1 MNHLLSQPILL
12 CLLTLV
18 GLCLRLAYLPSD
30 DVWWDE
36 VVTATRAMLPLDALL
51 TSLKYQGPS
60 PVSTDCAPPLHHII
74 IHYSLLLG
82 RTDFFLKL
90 PNALF
95 GTMTI
100 PAVYY
105 LARRLLNNRAAWYAA
120 IFICFS
126 SFHVS
131 YSRDARW
138 YSLFFFSSVC
148 AFYFFLA
155 ALEDGRARN
164 WLKFVFFATAMNYT
178 SYTSAVYLA
187 AMGACFA
194 PWLLL
199 SGPGAL
205 PGRRKHAAI
214 GFALSLLAVLV
225 LYSPW
230 VMAQANAYFAF
241 YQPNISRPFSLGIL
255 AGYFRAFIAPHY
267 FNPPFLGATAVAI
280 VLGGIAT
287 MLAGKRYFQLTSLM
301 LWTFIPVVAAY
312 KAKIAFDISPR
323 YIISVLLFMSCMTAA
338 SADGLGQLAS
348 HALRRGKAACSVAV
362 GLTLILTVSSLSF
375 RFYPGHFLDGYD
387 SYKPSL
393 SWLSTNKLNAEYL
406 LYAKSRQ
413 HKAIVDWYLPG
424 LYRGLESDTGVGY
437 KRCVVITGR
446 SRSQV
451 PQPGETHFDDFF
463 FTRLGLVNRS
473 PLVID
478 PRAGN
483 IFNYDADFS
492 GFQTYQDASSIDN
505 VCVFTDFRDLALY
518 DLTKPGTISYSF
530 TAPPTCTPRVLTT
543 RLTLV
548 LDRAQFIEPDCSFSM
563 IVRDT
568 DGKEYPLIAKT
579 ASDFPQGVV
588 TLDCEASLNLD
599 SLPPGPFHVVLAF
612 ADGKRAGIMSVK
624 DLNFKIQTDSP
635 SVPDDFDAADQYAR
649 HIASN
654 SNIQTA
660 WSPDVVRPSH
670 PAPYAFDLGSAQ
682 GREQL
687 RHYLAAHPESRPVYV
702 LKGNDG
708 SVRWEYHDPWLLSPS
723 IQLNEGQG
731 DTTIALAPGT
741 SLPLFS
747 SYMLSGRM
755 VFPTLRTQQ
764 HEWPLLLNTPPGTV
778 AAINAGSKGRLSL
791 RPMFTPQLFTPES
804 IDHYDGIATLD
815 GQDCLTCSSGSDCSF
830 SYSFQSIF
838 PMESIR
844 VVWHPRLFS
853 DTAGKNTVKLLVSQ
867 DGAPPQEI
875 GRFDGKRT
883 GGWDGPD
890 RHVANY
896 TFPKPATKVD
906 ITFRLTGDSTQVW
919 SKPSL
924 PLVIEAVIDCRKAP
938 ALTLSPSSRLS
949 AVGNEG
955 NNLGL
960 FLSPS
965 PIIFNDHVEFWH

>member
-1 MNHLLSQPILL
+1 MNHLLSQPFLL

-36 VVTATRAMLPLDALL
+36 IVTATRAMLPLDALL

-60 PVSTDCAPPLHHII
+60 PVSTDCSPPLHHMI
-74 IHYSLLLG
+74 IHCSLLLG
-82 RTDFFLKL
+82 KTDFFLKL

-105 LARRLLNNRAAWYAA
+105 LAKRLMNSRAAWYAA

-126 SFHVS
+126 AFHVS

-148 AFYFFLA
+148 AFSFFLA
-155 ALEDGRARN
+155 ALEDGRVRN
-164 WLKFVFFATAMNYT
+164 WLKFVFFATAMSYT

-187 AMGACFA
+187 ALGACFA
-194 PWLLL
+194 AWLLL
-199 SGPGAL
+199 SGPGAA

-214 GFALSLLAVLV
+214 SFALSLLAVLA

-241 YQPNISRPFSLGIL
+241 YQPDISRPFSLEIL
-255 AGYFRAFIAPHY
+255 AEYFRAFIAPHY
-267 FNPPFLGATAVAI
+267 FNPPFLKATAVAI

-287 MLAGKRYFQLTSLM
+287 MLAGKRHFQLAALM
-301 LWTFIPVVAAY
+301 FWTFFPVVAAY

-323 YIISVLLFMSCMTAA
+323 YIISVLLFMGCMTAA

-348 HALRRGKAACSVAV
+348 HAVRRGKTACSIAV
-362 GLTLILTVSSLSF
+362 GLAVMLTVCSFSF
-375 RFYPGHFLDGYD
+375 RFYPGHVFDGYD
-387 SYKPSL
+387 SYKSFL

-424 LYRGLESDTGVGY
+424 LYRGLESDNGPGY
-437 KRCVVITGR
+437 KRCIAMNGK

-451 PQPGETHFDDFF
+451 PQPGETHFDDVF

-473 PLVID
+473 PLVIA
-478 PRAGN
+478 PSAGN

-492 GFQTYQDASSIDN
+492 GLQTYQDASSLNN
-505 VCVFTDFRDLALY
+505 VCVLTEFRELALY

-530 TAPPTCTPRVLTT
+530 VAPPACKPRVLTT
-543 RLTLV
+543 RITLI
-548 LDRAQFIEPDCSFSM
+548 LDRAQFIEPDCSFAM
-563 IVRDT
+563 IVRDA
-568 DGKEYPLIAKT
+568 DGKEYPLITKT

-588 TLDCEASLNLD
+588 ALDCEASLNLD
-599 SLPPGPFHVVLAF
+599 SLPPGPLHVVLAF

-624 DLNFKIQTDSP
+624 SLNFTIQTDSP
-635 SVPDDFDAADQYAR
+635 PGPDTFDAAGQYAR

-654 SNIQTA
+654 SKILTS
-660 WSPDVVRPSH
+660 WSPDVVRPSQQ
-670 PAPYAFDLGSAQ
+670 APYAFDLGSAQ
-682 GREQL
+682 GRELL
-687 RHYLAAHPESRPVYV
+687 RQYLAAHPESSPVYV
-702 LKGNDG
+702 LKGDDG
-708 SVRWEYHDPWLLSPS
+708 SVRWEYHDPGLLSPS

-731 DTTIALAPGT
+731 GTARALDLEASPK
-741 SLPLFS
+741 SFS
-747 SYMLSGRM
+747 SYVLSGRM
-755 VFPTLRTQQ
+755 VFPKLRTEQ

-778 AAINAGSKGRLSL
+778 ASINAGSKGRLSL
-791 RPMFTPQLFTPES
+791 RPMFTPQLFTPGS
-804 IDHYDGIATLD
+804 IDRYDGLATLE

-853 DTAGKNTVKLLVSQ
+853 DAAGKNTLKLLVSQ
-867 DGAPPQEI
+867 DGSPPQEI

-883 GGWDGPD
+883 GGWDGPA
-890 RHVANY
+890 RHVANH

-938 ALTLSPSSRLS
+938 VLTLPPSARLS
-949 AVGNEG
+949 VMGNEG

-965 PIIFNDHVEFWH
+965 PIIFNDHVEYWH